1 MRWLYP
7 IQTRLGLSAPEG
19 TAALA
24 VLLAVLGG
32 TAALHVQ
39 SQADPLPADVYA
51 AADAAFATADSLADA
66 GGPTVA
72 APLAAPTGA
81 ASGADSSA
89 AEIAEATVEAAAAPR
104 RSGKPPPARTN
115 INTASAADLQRLP
128 RIGPALAQR
137 IVDHRTA
144 NGPFRSADQIVAVR
158 GIGERTLELLR
169 PWSSEFRV
177 SEFRVQS
184 SEFRVQSSEFRV
196 QSSEFRVQSSEFRV
210 QSEWA
215 PWKSSGQRVPVPLA
229 PPVGAR
235 LLPHLR
241 TSAPPHLRTSRTPHP
256 PRAPPVRDW
265 GMSPLPLAAAP
276 LPFVGEL
283 AALFA
288 AGVVVAYLC
297 YRVRLVPIVGFL
309 LAGVAAGP
317 NALGLVTDLDL
328 VQQIAEVG
336 VILLLF
342 AIGVEFSLKE
352 MARLAR
358 PIFVGGGVQVGLTI
372 AVVAGLAALF
382 GVPFGPAVF
391 TGFLVAMSSTAIVLK
406 VLGERAESDTPVGK
420 VALAML
426 LFQDV
431 IIVVMALLVPILA
444 GEGGTGLEVAWALGK
459 AALVIAAVLVG
470 ARRVVP
476 AFLDRIA
483 RTRRT
488 ELFLLAVAAICLGT
502 GWAVSL
508 AGVSIALGAF
518 LAGLLVSES
527 DYAEHALSEILPLQ
541 TLFTAAFFLS
551 VGMLLDP
558 AFLLANLPVVLA
570 VAAGVLVLKATV
582 AAVGARFL
590 GYPVGVALAG
600 GLAVAQVGEFSFV
613 LALEGAAV
621 GLTPAGLG
629 EAGSQGLIAVTV
641 VLMIATPFLIALAPR
656 LAALG
661 RQVETASGAGGHGH
675 GVDLEDHTI
684 VIGYGPAGRRLAR
697 VLGES
702 GIPYAVNDLNPS
714 SLREAE
720 ASDAPTVFGDASR
733 EPILQALGAERA
745 KLLVVAINDRDA
757 TRRIVAVARH
767 LNPTLQI
774 FARTRFMADVEPMT
788 RAGADVVVPE
798 ELETTVRLFTH
809 VLGAYLVPKDEIE
822 RQAAL
827 VRQDDYGVLRGS
839 IQEAHLMVLQGLDEE
854 GLHTRAVAVREG
866 APAAGRTLA
875 DLGLR
880 QRHGLTVMA
889 VRRGRETVG
898 GPAGDFRV
906 EPGDR
911 LVMVATAD
919 QFAASADLFRT
930 P

>member
-1 MRWLYP
+1 M
-7 IQTRLGLSAPEG
+7 
-19 TAALA
+19 
-24 VLLAVLGG
+24 
-32 TAALHVQ
+32 
-39 SQADPLPADVYA
+39 
-51 AADAAFATADSLADA
+51 
-66 GGPTVA
+66 
-72 APLAAPTGA
+72 
-81 ASGADSSA
+81 
-89 AEIAEATVEAAAAPR
+89 
-104 RSGKPPPARTN
+104 
-115 INTASAADLQRLP
+115 
-128 RIGPALAQR
+128 
-137 IVDHRTA
+137 
-144 NGPFRSADQIVAVR
+144 PF
-158 GIGERTLELLR
+158 
-169 PWSSEFRV
+169 
-177 SEFRVQS
+177 
-184 SEFRVQSSEFRV
+184 
-196 QSSEFRVQSSEFRV
+196 
-210 QSEWA
+210 
-215 PWKSSGQRVPVPLA
+215 
-229 PPVGAR
+229 
-235 LLPHLR
+235 
-241 TSAPPHLRTSRTPHP
+241 
-256 PRAPPVRDW
+256 
-265 GMSPLPLAAAP
+265 PLAAAP

-317 NALGLVTDLDL
+317 NALGLVTDLEL

-342 AIGVEFSLKE
+342 SIGVEFSLKE

-358 PIFVGGGVQVGLTI
+358 PIFLGGGAQVGLTI
-372 AVVAGLAALF
+372 AVVAGAAMVL
-382 GVPFGPAVF
+382 GVELGPAVF
-391 TGFLVAMSSTAIVLK
+391 TGFLVALSSTAIVLK
-406 VLGERAESDTPVGK
+406 VLAERAESDTPVGR

-426 LFQDV
+426 LFQDI

-444 GEGGTGLEVAWALGK
+444 GEGGDGLEVAWALGK
-459 AALVIAAVLVG
+459 AVLVIAAVLVG
-470 ARRVVP
+470 ARRVIP
-476 AFLDRIA
+476 ALLDRVA

-502 GWAVSL
+502 GWAASL

-558 AFLLANLPVVLA
+558 AFLLANLPAVLA
-570 VAAGVLVLKATV
+570 VAAGVLVLKASI
-582 AAVGARFL
+582 AAVGARML
-590 GYPVGVALAG
+590 GYPLGVALAG
-600 GLAVAQVGEFSFV
+600 GLALGQVGEFSFV
-613 LALEGAAV
+613 LALEGASV

-641 VLMIATPFLIALAPR
+641 VLMIATPFLVGLGPR

-661 RQVETASGAGGHGH
+661 RRVEDGAHAGGGGHGH

-684 VIGYGPAGRRLAR
+684 VVGYGPAGRRLAR

-702 GIPYAVNDLNPS
+702 GIPYAVSDLNPS
-714 SLREAE
+714 SLRDADAE
-720 ASDAPTVFGDASR
+720 GAETVFGDAAR
-733 EPILQALGAERA
+733 EPILQSLGAERA

-774 FARTRFMADVEPMT
+774 LARTRFMADVESLT

-798 ELETTVRLFTH
+798 ELETTVRLFAH
-809 VLGAYLVPKDEIE
+809 VLGAYLIPKAEIE

-839 IQEAHLMVLQGLDEE
+839 IQEAHLMVLQGLDED
-854 GLHTRAVAVREG
+854 GLHTRAVAVRPG
-866 APAAGRTLA
+866 APAAGKTLA
-875 DLGLR
+875 DLALR
-880 QRHGLTVMA
+880 QRHGITVMA
-889 VRRGRETVG
+889 VKRGRQTIG
-898 GPAGDFRV
+898 SPAGEFQV
-906 EPGDR
+906 EAGDR
-911 LVMVATAD
+911 LVMVAEAD
-919 QFAASADLFRT
+919 QFAECADLFRA

>member
-1 MRWLYP
+1 M
-7 IQTRLGLSAPEG
+7 
-19 TAALA
+19 TA
-24 VLLAVLGG
+24 
-32 TAALHVQ
+32 
-39 SQADPLPADVYA
+39 
-51 AADAAFATADSLADA
+51 
-66 GGPTVA
+66 
-72 APLAAPTGA
+72 
-81 ASGADSSA
+81 
-89 AEIAEATVEAAAAPR
+89 
-104 RSGKPPPARTN
+104 
-115 INTASAADLQRLP
+115 
-128 RIGPALAQR
+128 
-137 IVDHRTA
+137 
-144 NGPFRSADQIVAVR
+144 
-158 GIGERTLELLR
+158 
-169 PWSSEFRV
+169 
-177 SEFRVQS
+177 
-184 SEFRVQSSEFRV
+184 
-196 QSSEFRVQSSEFRV
+196 
-210 QSEWA
+210 
-215 PWKSSGQRVPVPLA
+215 
-229 PPVGAR
+229 
-235 LLPHLR
+235 
-241 TSAPPHLRTSRTPHP
+241 
-256 PRAPPVRDW
+256 
-265 GMSPLPLAAAP
+265 LPLAAAP

-297 YRVRLVPIVGFL
+297 YKVRLVPIVGFL
-309 LAGVAAGP
+309 LAGVAVGP
-317 NALGLVTDLDL
+317 NALGLVTDLAL
-328 VQQIAEVG
+328 VQQVAEVG

-342 AIGVEFSLKE
+342 SIGVEFSLKE

-372 AVVAGLAALF
+372 AVVAGLAVAF
-382 GVPFGPAVF
+382 DVPWGPAIF

-406 VLGERAESDTPVGK
+406 VLAERAESDTPVGRI
-420 VALAML
+420 ALAML

-431 IIVVMALLVPILA
+431 IIVVMALLIPALA
-444 GEGGTGLEVAWALGK
+444 GGGGTGLEIAWALGK
-459 AALVIAAVLVG
+459 AVLVIAAVLVG

-476 AFLDRIA
+476 ALLDRVA

-502 GWAVSL
+502 GWAASL

-527 DYAEHALSEILPLQ
+527 DYAEHALSEVLPLQ

-570 VAAGVLVLKATV
+570 VAAGVLVLKAAIV
-582 AAVGARFL
+582 AVGARFL
-590 GYPVGVALAG
+590 GYPLGVALAA
-600 GLAVAQVGEFSFV
+600 GLALGQVGEFSFV

-641 VLMIATPFLIALAPR
+641 VLMIATPFLITLAPR

-661 RQVETASGAGGHGH
+661 RRVETAQGAGGGGHGH

-684 VIGYGPAGRRLAR
+684 VVGYGPAGQRLAR
-697 VLGES
+697 VLGDV
-702 GIPYAVNDLNPS
+702 GVPYAVSDLNPA
-714 SLREAE
+714 SLQDAREVG
-720 ASDAPTVFGDASR
+720 APTVFGDASR
-733 EPILQALGAERA
+733 EPILHNLGVMRA

-774 FARTRFMADVEPMT
+774 LARTRFLADVEPLT

-798 ELETTVRLFTH
+798 ELETTVRLFSH

-822 RQAAL
+822 RQVTAI
-827 VRQDDYGVLRGS
+827 RQDDYGILRGS

-854 GLHTRAVAVREG
+854 GLHTRAVAVRDG

-875 DLGLR
+875 DLALR
-880 QRHGLTVMA
+880 QRHGVTVMA
-889 VRRGRETVG
+889 VRRGDQTLG
-898 GPAGDFRV
+898 SPAGDFRV

-911 LVMVATAD
+911 LVMVAMAD
-919 QFAASADLFRT
+919 QFAESADLFRA